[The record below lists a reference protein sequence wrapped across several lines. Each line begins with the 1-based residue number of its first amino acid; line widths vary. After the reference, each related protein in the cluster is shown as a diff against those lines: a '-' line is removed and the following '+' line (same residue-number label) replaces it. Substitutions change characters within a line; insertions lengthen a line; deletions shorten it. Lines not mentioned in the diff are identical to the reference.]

1 MSSGA
6 EGALDPAAASSC
18 CPVGSWPGY
27 WGGEAGSE
35 WMVRNTG
42 GCAQRPVRT
51 FVHLR
56 HKCLQPSG
64 PRTLSQCLVANAT
77 LIEQLRDA
85 SVLMLG
91 DSTSAKLLTDACSAF
106 KQPLRTW
113 IHPPKTLKNLSKY
126 RHRLSSADQT
136 MCTLLGRPRAS
147 DGAAAGAPLQKRSLN
162 LPLGSFSH
170 YGVGDD
176 PRRFWAYA
184 YPLPPWLGA
193 TSFEQVGPNFNPNP
207 SPDLTLSLT

>member
-1 MSSGA
+1 MICQDDARVRATLPMSSGA
-6 EGALDPAAASSC
+6 EGSLDPTAASSC

-35 WMVRNTG
+35 WVVRNTG

-51 FVHLR
+51 FVRLR

-126 RHRLSSADQT
+126 RHRL
-136 MCTLLGRPRAS
+136 
-147 DGAAAGAPLQKRSLN
+147 
-162 LPLGSFSH
+162 
-170 YGVGDD
+170 
-176 PRRFWAYA
+176 
-184 YPLPPWLGA
+184 
-193 TSFEQVGPNFNPNP
+193 
-207 SPDLTLSLT
+207 